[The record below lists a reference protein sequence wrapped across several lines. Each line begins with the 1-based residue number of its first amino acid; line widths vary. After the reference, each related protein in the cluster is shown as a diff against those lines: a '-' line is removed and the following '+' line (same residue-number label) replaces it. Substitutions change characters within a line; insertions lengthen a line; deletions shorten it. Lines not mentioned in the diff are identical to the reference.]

1 LADSAAQ
8 GVGIHG
14 WGIVGA
20 SAASGGVG
28 AAIAGG
34 KAEEILLGIVQGAMV
49 GVLNY
54 LGNELQEK
62 MLWEQKQVQRIY
74 DLLVSKD
81 NLTYA
86 DIVNEI
92 GTKYEQTFNLSGK
105 VIIQGEKV
113 RFCVTI
119 DVSKNHLDKNLQ
131 WYREVTH
138 NYRAQGVAHDSY
150 SQTVLRQGR
159 WNIDYYSIWRSD
171 TNIANPI
178 QPFII
183 SYPQN
188 FQSIINF
195 K

>member
-1 LADSAAQ
+1 MADSAAQ

-14 WGIVGA
+14 WGMVGA
-20 SAASGGVG
+20 SAASGDVG

-49 GVLNY
+49 GVLNH

-138 NYRAQGVAHDSY
+138 NYGAQGVAHDSY

-183 SYPQN
+183 SYPQK